1 LTVVACLALTTFV
14 SSVPAAS
21 ADSSAREIAAAL
33 QHDPV
38 FVDQSAADLMSR
50 SEVARLRA
58 RIAKRD
64 KGRIQVV
71 VVSRKRS
78 ARAGGLGNVTNAID
92 QAWGQSH
99 RGALVATDSAGFYMV
114 TSFDNP
120 EATTAALRSAVDNYK
135 GHRLGGALLDA
146 VDSIADVEPGHG
158 ADLAE
163 KVGRGSA
170 GPPGGSTSGGDDDST
185 VTAKDVS
192 GSVGIALILVA
203 AAVALPLLLL
213 AGRMF
218 LRGRRARAS
227 AHDQRVIT
235 LRDARGALE
244 SLGEDITAMD
254 LDSEMPGASA
264 SGRADY
270 NRAVELYQRASQAL
284 DDRNPSDAELADIQ
298 RSLQEGR
305 VRIEAARVELG
316 A

>member
-38 FVDQSAADLMSR
+38 FVDQSAADLVSR

-146 VDSIADVEPGHG
+146 VNSIADVEPGHG

-170 GPPGGSTSGGDDDST
+170 GPPGGSTSDGEDST

-192 GSVGIALILVA
+192 GSVSIALILVA

-213 AGRMF
+213 AGGMF
-218 LRGRRARAS
+218 LRARRARAS
-227 AHDQRVIT
+227 AHDQRTIAV
-235 LRDARGALE
+235 RDALEALE

-254 LDSEMPGASA
+254 LDTEMPGASA

-270 NRAVELYQRASQAL
+270 NRAVELYQRVSQAL

-305 VRIEAARVELG
+305 TRIEAARVALE

>member
-1 LTVVACLALTTFV
+1 LTVVACLVLTTFV

-38 FVDQSAADLMSR
+38 FVDQSAAHLMSR

-170 GPPGGSTSGGDDDST
+170 GPPGGSTSGGEDST

-192 GSVGIALILVA
+192 GSVSVALILVA

-218 LRGRRARAS
+218 LRARRARAS

-235 LRDARGALE
+235 VRDAREALG